1 MAKPRSPAPSYG
13 SGRTAPGFA
22 QASNERRRCSRGG
35 GSRAAAYGP
44 VLGGFWTSLR
54 RVASIPGFR
63 LAAWAPVA
71 VRRSGTSIGKGK
83 VGYASLKS
91 AGWLSSLALS
101 KAKRKNNN
109 KYLQPEP
116 LAVRQHDVD
125 PI

>member
-1 MAKPRSPAPSYG
+1 MAKPRSPAPLYG
-13 SGRTAPGFA
+13 SRLHSALRGTGKQRA
-22 QASNERRRCSRGG
+22 RCREGG
-35 GSRAAAYGP
+35 GRAAAYGP

-116 LAVRQHDVD
+116 LAVRQLDVD
-125 PI
+125 AI